1 MNKAISSAAFA
12 AAFMLLL
19 GGCQNGVNNPELN
32 QCAQQNFQCEN
43 SCNNS
48 SINDSM
54 TNQVCVAQCQEVYN
68 RCKEQ
73 AEKLGDVK

>member
-1 MNKAISSAAFA
+1 MNKAVLALTLG
-12 AAFMLLL
+12 LLL
-19 GGCQNGVNNPELN
+19 GGCQNSVNSPELN

-48 SINDSM
+48 TVDESM

-73 AEKLGDVK
+73 AQKLDNIN